1 MRRYRVGILAGV
13 LAMTASA
20 ASAQVTTERSA
31 SILVFPKVIA
41 NGTRDTIIQ
50 ITNTSNS
57 MVHAHCFY
65 VNAAPANRDLP
76 PDPVLNPPLWQELDF
91 DIWLTKQQP
100 THWVVSRGRAVNPQ
114 DPSCDRLTGTYDCPD
129 AGLDPG
135 RVPPVPDDFVGE
147 LKCVEVDA
155 SGAPIS
161 GNHLKGEAT
170 VITQDVCGPQLLC
183 ANDWSRCMTDNDCVD
198 GAACV
203 VGGNR
208 CELTDQ
214 ECGAPEDCDS
224 NVIDEA
230 KYNGLGIIGNE
241 NNNGDPVLCL
251 GGETSDACQTGAEY
265 DACPETW
272 IVNHQSY
279 GAPDLAVGSPS
290 FVATSLTLVPC
301 EQNFETQDPESVTLQ
316 LLTYNEFEQQ
326 FSSSTTL
333 TCWADLKLTDINN
346 LFRRTTL
353 ASDFAQTRIRP
364 SSGTQSGILL
374 VGTET
379 HYVGERDLVSD
390 AMLSEPGEELV
401 AGRPR
406 PPYATASFNAHI
418 EGERIPQDLITIP
431 AEQIQ

>member
-1 MRRYRVGILAGV
+1 MRRYQVGILAVV
-13 LAMTASA
+13 LAGMTAGA

-65 VNAAPANRDLP
+65 VNAAPADAELP
-76 PDPVLNPPLWQELDF
+76 PDPLLNPPLWQEIDF

-114 DPSCDRLTGTYDCPD
+114 DPTCDRLTDNYLCPD

-135 RVPPVPDDFVGE
+135 RVPPLPEDFVGE

-170 VITQDVCGPQLLC
+170 IITLDVCGPHNLC
-183 ANDWSRCMTDNDCVD
+183 DGDGSLCMTDNDCEIGD
-198 GAACV
+198 FCAP
-203 VGGNR
+203 GGNT
-208 CELTDQ
+208 CELSFL
-214 ECGAPEDCDS
+214 ECTTTGDC
-224 NVIDEA
+224 VEGLVDEA
-230 KYNGLGIIGNE
+230 KYNGIGIIGNE
-241 NNNGDPVLCL
+241 NNNGDSVLCL
-251 GGETSDACQTGAEY
+251 GGEASDQCQTGAEY

-272 IVNHQSY
+272 IVNHQAY
-279 GAPDLAVGSPS
+279 GSQDLVLGEGS
-290 FVATSLTLVPC
+290 FVATNLTIVPC
-301 EQNFETQDPESVTLQ
+301 EQNYETQDPESVTLQ
-316 LLTYNEFEQQ
+316 LLTYNEFEQVL
-326 FSSSTTL
+326 SSSTTL

-346 LFRRTTL
+346 LFRRATL
-353 ASDFAQTRIRP
+353 ASDFAQTFIRP
-364 SSGTQSGILL
+364 SGGTQSGILL

-379 HYVGERDLVSD
+379 HYLGL
-390 AMLSEPGEELV
+390 
-401 AGRPR
+401 AGREIAAVGVPDPVEGR
-406 PPYATASFNAHI
+406 PYPPYSTASFNAHI
-418 EGERIPQDLITIP
+418 EGARVPQDLITIP